1 MVDNKTRII
10 GVVLLCAFAVLD
22 SLAQQGVLAAEH
34 AELIREVVTIALP
47 LLGLGA
53 LADVVNTERR
63 RRDPSLPALKDDV
76 IGTPKDGAR

>member
-34 AELIREVVTIALP
+34 AALIREIVAIALP

-76 IGTPKDGAR
+76 INTPKDGAA